1 MKFIIKIYLLI
12 IYVIKTIRTKIN
24 NSEIKI
30 PMFNF

>member
-12 IYVIKTIRTKIN
+12 IYVIKTIQTKIN
-24 NSEIKI
+24 NSETKI